1 MQFKKTIQI
10 DLADRGKC
18 ETLGEAAV
26 SGDSGARALV
36 FALVEAGKPWP
47 VPEGTRAALAFQ
59 TDLGSSGEYDTMP
72 DGTDAAEIDGNL
84 VTVRLVDEIL
94 ARSGKVALS
103 LVLRDDRLRRLSSHP
118 VMLTVS
124 QGLGDVP
131 GLPSCYYRVRDLAEI
146 NEAIGELSGRVDA
159 VDTDAVR
166 QAAQEAREA
175 AEAAKHHAEAVDPE
189 AIHRHIGEKGDDMG
203 LDPDSGKVRL
213 ISDGQFIGEG
223 FDLTDGGG
231 LSFDG
236 GYVDGENLLHLT
248 MEGED
253 IEGFTP
259 IVLPVGGGGVVD
271 SGSRIVVSM
280 VTEASLVAAEPDDEV
295 WLEFSFTSLDAVSQ
309 TPTGSGTMEIAV
321 GGAVKRTAPIEQGN
335 IRVNIRPYLSAGA
348 NSVVLTVTDAYGGT
362 VVRRL
367 SVTLETL
374 SLSWNLEDTART
386 ENALTI
392 HLNPVGNGTKTIH
405 LQLDGEDFD
414 TFEVTTSG
422 RRVTRTLPV
431 QSHGGHIVTAWAQ
444 MEAAG
449 TMMTSDVLS
458 CAVAWVTDAKLPAI
472 ACVEVPQEHDQFS
485 SVQLI
490 HRVIDPRNNPVRVRY
505 LVNGTLFREVDVD
518 QSEQVWSYRLSAA
531 QDTTLSILCGGVR
544 HDVTIR
550 VNAIGMGVEEVTE
563 GLVLKVDPT
572 AMADLESWTE
582 GGYSFTLSEGFD
594 HVNGG
599 LCTDE
604 QGVRCI
610 RITAGDALT
619 LNYPMFARDARSGGL
634 AAKLIYAVRNPTA
647 KHCTAISC
655 IQNGVGLEIQP
666 NNVYLRGNQTVCKL
680 SVCEDEKTE
689 LDLNIQPDSADGIM
703 FLWEGCS
710 TFAYMKYAADESFTH
725 TQDTGIT
732 FGCEDADVYLYLASF
747 YDRDLTD
754 TERLANHA
762 AHGVDTAQILDR
774 QDRNDI
780 YDSTGSVDIDKC
792 AAKNPDC
799 HHIVISA
806 ERMTKG
812 KKDEVPGSIRHI
824 YRAGG
829 PEHQWSAPVS
839 MFVQGTSSVEH
850 AETAGPNIN
859 FYFPGGVTLENGT
872 VMTDGYAMNGR
883 DKSIPVLELCYKK
896 NIASED
902 HIVNRATAEW
912 YNRYQPSV
920 RPERVENPL
929 LRDCL
934 DSTMCAV
941 YFHNTGS
948 SAVQV
953 GPDLV
958 PPGATVFFGLGNL
971 CSNKDSVGAFGYHPI
986 VIEVK
991 NNTEPQVRFKSD
1003 DLSGDNW
1010 KNNYEFRHLDTDLY
1024 TEDQAKAEW
1033 QRVQTFLYE
1042 TDCMGATDVP
1052 LAQSV
1057 TIDGVSYVRD
1067 SAEYRRARW
1076 LAESDRIFDKRTLT
1090 FHHNITLF
1098 LLLRDNRAKNMF
1110 WSLDPST
1117 GKWGLWFNWDNDT
1130 GLCRN
1135 NDGYIDIEPGYMDFD
1150 TLGTGDVFNGADNAV
1165 FANLREWEWERLKA
1179 DYMDRESAGAWDID
1193 RFYDYAMES
1202 QESIC
1207 EALWIEDAAHNA
1219 IRTMQNLGTTAYLER
1234 ATGRLRL
1241 HIRKA
1246 LTFQKVLVDS
1256 YYCASAA
1263 TGQSSAF
1270 RGYTPSNWGG
1280 VAPNGRLAVTTYTN
1294 MYVNAL
1300 AGNTAYR
1307 VRATEGIPV
1316 ELDISASL
1324 NNTEI
1329 YFRHAPWIQDL
1340 GDLAGL
1346 YLGQFEASS
1355 LKRVRR
1361 LLIGSENPDYYNT
1374 NFTQASFDNCVRLET
1389 LNLGGLRNAARSFD
1403 FRPNLYLKDLYTR
1416 GSGITGV
1423 TFAREGRLETVK
1435 LNAVKS
1441 LTVDSL
1447 NCLDNFSMPT
1457 YAQMQVL
1464 SVRDTPAL
1472 DTKAMADG
1480 AKGLQRVRL
1489 IGIDWSCENADTLI
1503 RLTAC
1508 AGRDDDGRDIPT
1520 PVVTGKAHVQAL
1532 TQEELDTIRAAFPE
1546 LEVTHGAIVPSYTV
1560 QFLVDGVVVNTQ
1572 RVAQGGT
1579 VKNPVTYGMIAT
1591 PTRQS
1596 SVEYA
1601 YSFTGWDASLQNI
1614 TADTQIHA
1622 VFSAQDRYYTVRFWY
1637 DDMELELAQEWWV
1650 IAHGSCTFTNPE
1662 PDREGMVW
1670 MGWDAHAGDVVS
1682 DMNIHAVYIVPK
1694 LPESVPKTF
1703 DFLYSDDPADD
1714 SAFTL
1719 AEFMGILEAGVG
1731 KTYFQVG
1738 DRIKMVIPRN
1748 DVFTDSDIVL
1758 QVEGFNHFC
1767 LAEGAGFAGVVF
1779 GMTGVMNAGHMMNI
1793 NEDHKGSNEG
1803 GWPGTVM
1810 REFLNNTVLPQLPHH
1825 WRRLMKRVQVRSSAG
1840 GTRTNI
1846 VTSGDILFLPAVAEV
1861 YADYAGVTPYNGE
1874 VDSAA
1879 EGTVFAGYTDH
1890 TSRKKYL
1897 SNGTGIVSNW
1907 WLRSPVPNSDVNYHY
1922 VRGAEDNNGG
1932 RIMESGAQNV
1942 FGFSWMC
1949 CMGVACV

>member
-18 ETLGEAAV
+18 AILGEAAV
-26 SGDSGARALV
+26 SGDSGTRSLV
-36 FALVEAGKPWP
+36 FALMEDGKPWP
-47 VPEGTRAALAFQ
+47 VPEGTRPALAFQ

-72 DGTDAAEIDGNL
+72 DGTDAAMIDGNL

-94 ARSGKVALS
+94 VRPGKVALS
-103 LVLRDDRLRRLSSHP
+103 LILRNDQLQRLSSHP

-131 GLPSCYYRVRDLAEI
+131 GLPVRYYRVRDLAEV
-146 NEAIGELSGRVDA
+146 NEALGELSERVDA

-166 QAAQEAREA
+166 QAAKEALEA
-175 AEAAKHHAEAVDPE
+175 AEAAKHHAEAVDAD
-189 AIHRHIGEKGDDMG
+189 AIHRRIEEKGDDMG
-203 LDPDSGKVRL
+203 LDPDTGKARL
-213 ISDGQFIGEG
+213 ISDGRFIGEG
-223 FDLTDGGG
+223 FELPDGGG

-236 GYVDGENLLHLT
+236 GYVDAENQLHLT
-248 MEGED
+248 MEGAD
-253 IEGFTP
+253 IAGFTP
-259 IVLPVGGGGVVD
+259 IVLPAGGVVD
-271 SGSRIVVSM
+271 TGSRLVVSM
-280 VTEASLVAAEPDDEV
+280 VTGANVVAAERDEEV
-295 WLEFSFTSLDAVSQ
+295 WLEFGFTSVDAVSQ
-309 TPTGSGTMEIAV
+309 TPTGSGTMELSV
-321 GGAVKRTAPIEQGN
+321 GGVVKRTAPIEQGN
-335 IRVNIRPYLSAGA
+335 NRVNIRPYLTAGA
-348 NSVVLTVTDAYGGT
+348 NAVVLTVTDAYGST
-362 VVRRL
+362 AVRRL
-367 SVTLETL
+367 RVTLETL
-374 SLSWNLEDTART
+374 SLSWNLEDTAKT
-386 ENALTI
+386 DSTLTI
-392 HLNPVGNGTKTIH
+392 NLTPVGNGTKTIH
-405 LQLDGEDFD
+405 LELDGEDFD

-422 RRVTRTLPV
+422 RRVTRTLPA
-431 QSHGGHIVTAWAQ
+431 QTHGGHIVTAWAE
-444 MEAAG
+444 MEVAG
-449 TMMTSDVLS
+449 TRMTSERRS

-472 ACVEVPQEHDQFS
+472 ACVEVPQELDQFS
-485 SVQLI
+485 TVRLV
-490 HRVIDPRNNPVRVRY
+490 HRVIDPRHDPVTVRY
-505 LVNGTLFREVDVD
+505 LVNGTLFKEEDVD

-531 QDTTLSILCGGVR
+531 QDTTLSILCGSVR
-544 HDVTIR
+544 HDVTIH
-550 VNAIGMGVEEVTE
+550 VNPIGLGVEEVTD
-563 GLVLKVDPT
+563 GLALKVDPA
-572 AMADLESWTE
+572 AMADLQSWTA

-594 HVNGG
+594 HINGG
-599 LCTDE
+599 LCSDE
-604 QGVRCI
+604 AGVRCI
-610 RITAGDALT
+610 RINAGDTLT
-619 LNYPMFARDARSGGL
+619 LNYPLFARDARAGGL
-634 AAKLIYAVRNPTA
+634 AAKLVYAVRNPTA

-655 IQNGVGLEIQP
+655 LRNGVGLEIQP

-689 LDLNIQPDSADGIM
+689 LEVNIQPDSGDGIM

-725 TQDTGIT
+725 TESTGIT
-732 FGCEDADVYLYLASF
+732 FGCDDADVYLYLASF

-754 TERLANHA
+754 AERLANHTA
-762 AHGVDTAQILDR
+762 QGADTARILDR

-780 YDSTGSVDIDKC
+780 YDSTGSIDIDKC

-806 ERMTKG
+806 ERMTRG
-812 KKDEVPGSIRHI
+812 KSDEVRGTVRHI

-829 PEHQWSAPVS
+829 PEHQWSADVS

-872 VMTDGYAMNGR
+872 VMADGYAMNGR
-883 DKSIPVLELCYKK
+883 DKSIPVRELTYKK

-971 CSNKDSVGAFGYHPI
+971 CSNKDSVAAFGYHPI

-1003 DLSGDNW
+1003 DLTGDNW
-1010 KNNYEFRHLDTDLY
+1010 KNNYEFRYLDITRY
-1024 TEDQAKAEW
+1024 TEDQAKTAW
-1033 QRVQTFLYE
+1033 QRVQTFVYE
-1042 TDCMGATDVP
+1042 TDCMGATDAP

-1057 TIDGVSYVRD
+1057 TIGGVTYVRD
-1067 SAEYRRARW
+1067 SAEYRKARW
-1076 LAESDRIFDKRTLT
+1076 LAESDGIFDKRTLT

-1135 NDGYIDIEPGYMDFD
+1135 NDGYIDMEPGYMDFD
-1150 TLGTGDVFNGADNAV
+1150 TLGTGAVFNGADNAV
-1165 FANLREWEWERLKA
+1165 FANLRQWEWERLKA
-1179 DYMDRESAGAWDID
+1179 DYLERESAGAWDID
-1193 RFYDYAMES
+1193 RFYDYAMKS

-1256 YYCASAA
+1256 YYCSSAA

-1270 RGYTPSNWGG
+1270 RGYTPDNWGG
-1280 VAPNGRLAVTTYTN
+1280 VEPNGKLSVTTYTN
-1294 MYVNAL
+1294 MYINVL
-1300 AGNTAYR
+1300 AGSTAYR

-1340 GDLAGL
+1340 GDLSGL
-1346 YLGQFEASS
+1346 YLGQFEASA

-1361 LLIGSENPDYYNT
+1361 LLIGSENPDYCNT
-1374 NFTQASFDNCVRLET
+1374 NFTQASFDNCTRLET

-1403 FRPNLYLKDLYTR
+1403 FRPNLYLKELYTG
-1416 GSGITGV
+1416 GSGITGM
-1423 TFAREGRLETVK
+1423 TFAKEGRLESAK
-1435 LNAVKS
+1435 LNALKS

-1447 NCLDNFSMPT
+1447 NHLESFSMPT
-1457 YAQMQVL
+1457 YGQLQVL

-1472 DTKAMADG
+1472 DTQAMAEG
-1480 AKGLQRVRL
+1480 AEGLQRVRL
-1489 IGIDWSCENADTLI
+1489 IGIDWNCANADTLI

-1520 PVVTGKAHVQAL
+1520 PVVTGRAHIAAL
-1532 TQEELDTIRAAFPE
+1532 TQEELDAIRGAFPE
-1546 LEVTHGAIVPSYTV
+1546 LEISYGAIVPSYTV
-1560 QFLVDGVVVNTQ
+1560 RFLVDGAVVNTQ
-1572 RVAQGGT
+1572 RVAHDAMA
-1579 VKNPVTYGMIAT
+1579 KDPVGSGLIAVPVREST
-1591 PTRQS
+1591 
-1596 SVEYA
+1596 VEYS
-1601 YSFTGWDASLQNI
+1601 YSYTGWDQSLQNV
-1614 TADTQIHA
+1614 TADRDINA
-1622 VFSAQDRYYTVRFWY
+1622 VFAAQDRYYRVRFWY
-1637 DDMELELAQEWWV
+1637 DEAENHKAHEFRV
-1650 IAHGSCTFTNPE
+1650 IAHGSCTYDADE
-1662 PDREGMVW
+1662 PQREGYIW
-1670 MGWDAHAGDVVS
+1670 IGWDAKTDDVVS
-1682 DMNIHAVYIVPK
+1682 DLEIHPIFLLPK
-1694 LPESVPKTF
+1694 LPQTAVEQF
-1703 DFLYSDDPADD
+1703 DYLYSDDPDD
-1714 SAFTL
+1714 NSAYSM
-1719 AEFMGILEAGVG
+1719 AEFAGILEQGRA
-1731 KTYFQVG
+1731 KDYFQAG
-1738 DRIKMVIPRN
+1738 DRIKMVTPT
-1748 DVFTDSDIVL
+1748 DVFVDSTIELMVL
-1758 QVEGFNHFC
+1758 GFHHFR
-1767 LAEGAGFAGVVF
+1767 LSDGSGFAGVVF
-1779 GMTGVMNAGHMMNI
+1779 GMVGVMNAGHQMSDTNT
-1793 NEDHKGSNEG
+1793 NLG
-1803 GWPGTVM
+1803 GWPATRM
-1810 REFLNNTVLPQLPHH
+1810 RHFLNETILNALPVF
-1825 WRRLMKRVQVRSSAG
+1825 WRKLIKQVRVHSSAG
-1840 GTRTNI
+1840 NTSADI
-1846 VTSGDILFLPAVAEV
+1846 VTSEDKLFLLSFAELGLSPML
-1861 YADYAGVTPYNGE
+1861 APYCNE
-1874 VDSAA
+1874 VDVDAEQVTFPVFTGDAA
-1879 EGTVFAGYTDH
+1879 RIRRRY
-1890 TSRKKYL
+1890 
-1897 SNGTGIVSNW
+1897 NGTGSECYYFTRSPRPAVSNQFE
-1907 WLRSPVPNSDVNYHY
+1907 VITTQ
-1922 VRGAEDNNGG
+1922 GG
-1932 RIMESGAQNV
+1932 GLGGSTTFPTSVQAV
-1942 FGFSWMC
+1942 CWAC
-1949 CMGVACV
+1949 CMGGAAK